1 MCTTDFC
8 NDLDFDIHSG
18 RARPVLQLPGN
29 RSRAATAV
37 EADLRS
43 SGGAISAFLERQ
55 QELRDNGS
63 YSLQHQQQQQGEE
76 EEFLLLDD
84 EVGEDEEEEEVWGEV
99 GHGVGAEEEQ
109 RADRVPRQV
118 AQGRKCD

>member
-18 RARPVLQLPGN
+18 RAVPVLQLPGN
-29 RSRAATAV
+29 SSRAA
-37 EADLRS
+37 EGADLRAGG
-43 SGGAISAFLERQ
+43 GGAISAFLERQ

-63 YSLQHQQQQQGEE
+63 YSLLQHLQEEEELLLLDEEVGEE
-76 EEFLLLDD
+76 EE
-84 EVGEDEEEEEVWGEV
+84 EEEGWGGV
-99 GHGVGAEEEQ
+99 GHGVGAEEQ